1 MALARTLIVLYIAI
15 STITSFAAPTSF
27 SSSESEITSNGGK
40 VSESE
45 SVSDDGTTSVS
56 VEVDGTIS
64 VSVEVAGSTGNVPH
78 GENGNNAP
86 SVNSIIGDLRQRYGR
101 AYGSE
106 PVPPAYSGSLSYL
119 EIGAGVPVIIDEAL

>member
-1 MALARTLIVLYIAI
+1 MLYIGISAI
-15 STITSFAAPTSF
+15 IPSFAAPTSF
-27 SSSESEITSNGGK
+27 SSFESDITSNGGK

-64 VSVEVAGSTGNVPH
+64 VSVEVDGSTGNVPH

-86 SVNSIIGDLRQRYGR
+86 SVNSIIGDLRQRYVR
-101 AYGSE
+101 CIIRRI
-106 PVPPAYSGSLSYL
+106 SLRPSVFSQIRSCVRFRTGPSSVFRL
-119 EIGAGVPVIIDEAL
+119 A